1 MSRKSP
7 QIAALLADMDAE
19 GLPPHYA
26 GFFRCFNRGL
36 YFEAHDVLE
45 ELWLS
50 EGKSGPNHCFYKGL
64 IQWAGAFVHLQKG
77 RLRPAVALFDLAA
90 ANLRRYPAV
99 HQRLDLQASLTD
111 IASWRRD
118 IESSGFQANP
128 LTLRPPPRI
137 RLASA

>member
-7 QIAALLADMDAE
+7 QIAALLADLDAE
-19 GLPPHYA
+19 GLPVHYA
-26 GFFRCFNRGL
+26 GFFQCFNRGL

-50 EGKSGPNHCFYKGL
+50 EGKAGPNHSFYKGL

-137 RLASA
+137 RLAPA